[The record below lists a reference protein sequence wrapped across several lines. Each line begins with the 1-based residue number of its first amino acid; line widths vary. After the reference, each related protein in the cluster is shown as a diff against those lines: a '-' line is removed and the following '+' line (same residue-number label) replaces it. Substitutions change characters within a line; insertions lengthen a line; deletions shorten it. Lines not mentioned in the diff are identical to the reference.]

1 MILDHEAAVSYDAHP
16 PYSPPPY
23 DDDEYDVYLFWPSSY
38 PHVLVPVEFDSDRV
52 SDVVPDAAPDPTGV
66 PNASQLPPAYTDNDA
81 LSEDE
86 ISDAPSFFHVRSFS
100 LTLLAVTS
108 LTPWLHPAVV
118 ADVFVLVRFR
128 LP

>member
-1 MILDHEAAVSYDAHP
+1 MILDHEAAVSCDAHP

-38 PHVLVPVEFDSDRV
+38 PHVLVPVEFDSHRV
-52 SDVVPDAAPDPTGV
+52 FEVAPPAVPHPTAV
-66 PNASQLPPAYTDNDA
+66 PNTCQLPPAYTDSDA

-86 ISDAPSFFHVRSFS
+86 IPDAPSFFRVRPFS

-108 LTPWLHPAVV
+108 LTPRPAVLT
-118 ADVFVLVRFR
+118 DILVLVRVR